1 MTDRS
6 HMLDPDAKAI
16 LLLCGHF
23 GSHDDSSVK
32 PLTRNQYNKV
42 ANWLNNQGMRPRN
55 LLEEDGRSQLSVFG
69 ESGKLTEERLQA
81 LLQRGTALALAVE
94 NWTNK
99 GGWILA
105 RSDEDYPTRL
115 RHRLR
120 HLAPPIFYG
129 VGDKKLLEYGGV
141 SMVGS
146 RDSSDEALTFVRELA
161 TKCAHEG
168 VPVVSGGARGV
179 DKMSMD
185 SALDAEGLVVG
196 ALANGLART
205 ARKKKYRNAIAEDR
219 LTLISAYHPN
229 SRFAVWKAMGRN
241 KHIYTLGD
249 RTVVAHSAAGSGGTW
264 AGATENLK
272 HGWVPMFV
280 YATAPVPE
288 GNRKLI
294 KKGGHPI
301 DERILHEEVSIK
313 AWLAGDASLEEKRAM
328 SNEEPSSD
336 DAHDEEDSEDEPSST
351 VLLER
356 VWPTIRPLLKERCSA
371 KEVCDHFD
379 DLRLG
384 QARDWLMMAVER
396 GLATREESPVRYVLP
411 AEEPSEEET
420 PPTSHG
426 ELPDST
432 NESDSDSVSGEKK
445 SAAEP
450 DAASSSL
457 KSNSSMVKQ
466 EDGVRN
472 TPPEVSRTNPG
483 LFDAA
488 SEEQ

>member
-42 ANWLNNQGMRPRN
+42 ANWLNNQGMRPQN
-55 LLEEDGRSQLSVFG
+55 LLEEGGRAPLSVFG
-69 ESGKLTEERLQA
+69 DSGKLTEERLQA

-99 GGWILA
+99 GGWIIA
-105 RSDEDYPTRL
+105 RSDDDYPKRL
-115 RHRLR
+115 RRRLR
-120 HLAPPIFYG
+120 HLAPPILYG
-129 VGDKKLLEYGGV
+129 VGDTKLLEYGGV

-161 TKCAHEG
+161 TKCAQEG

-205 ARKKKYRNAIAEDR
+205 ARKKKYRDAIAEDR
-219 LTLISAYHPN
+219 LTLISAYHPH

-301 DERILHEEVSIK
+301 DERILHKDVSIK
-313 AWLAGDASLEEKRAM
+313 AWLAGDESLEEKRAM
-328 SNEEPSSD
+328 SDAEPSSD
-336 DAHDEEDSEDEPSST
+336 DAHDEDDSEDEPSST
-351 VLLER
+351 ILFER
-356 VWPTIRPLLKERCSA
+356 VWPAIRPLLQERCSEQ
-371 KEVCDHFD
+371 EVREHFD

-396 GLATREESPVRYVLP
+396 GLATREENPVRYVL
-411 AEEPSEEET
+411 ATKEKNGHQ
-420 PPTSHG
+420 SHG
-426 ELPDST
+426 QPSSSKDEGEDETAPE
-432 NESDSDSVSGEKK
+432 NEK
-445 SAAEP
+445 SMIEP
-450 DAASSSL
+450 EASSSL
-457 KSNSSMVKQ
+457 ESDSSIIKQ
-466 EDGVRN
+466 EDELRKN
-472 TPPEVSRTNPG
+472 PPEVSRINPG
-483 LFDAA
+483 LFDPA
-488 SEEQ
+488 SKE

>member
-55 LLEEDGRSQLSVFG
+55 LLEEEGRSQLSVFG
-69 ESGKLTEERLQA
+69 ESGTLTEERLQA

-105 RSDEDYPTRL
+105 RSDEDYPKRL
-115 RHRLR
+115 RRRLR
-120 HLAPPIFYG
+120 HLAPPILYG
-129 VGDKKLLEYGGV
+129 VGDTKLLEYGGV

-294 KKGGHPI
+294 KKGAHPI
-301 DERILHEEVSIK
+301 DERILHKNVSIK
-313 AWLAGDASLEEKRAM
+313 AWLAEDESLEEKHAV
-328 SNEEPSSD
+328 SDEDPSPD
-336 DAHDEEDSEDEPSST
+336 DAHDEDSSKDEPSST
-351 VLLER
+351 VLFER
-356 VWPTIRPLLKERCSA
+356 VWPAIRPFLHEPRSEQ
-371 KEVCDHFD
+371 EVREHFE

-396 GLATREESPVRYVLP
+396 GLAAREENPVRYVLP
-411 AEEPSEEET
+411 AEDSSEEET

-426 ELPDST
+426 EPPDSKNGNDAEIASEEEKSAT
-432 NESDSDSVSGEKK
+432 EPDTSSSFLESD
-445 SAAEP
+445 
-450 DAASSSL
+450 
-457 KSNSSMVKQ
+457 SSMVKQ
-466 EDGVRN
+466 EDGLRN